1 MNRIALLLALL
12 LLAAAARPGGAAPA
26 DSAASKPAVTRGSV
40 MAAPPPAAP
49 PEAAARPKS
58 RYPAPDSGL
67 VASLRQG
74 GLILVFRHGQT
85 DWAQRDSDLL
95 HLAERS
101 TQRNLSPEGRRIMT
115 GVGKAIA
122 ALDLPIGKVLA
133 SPMWRCRDTAT
144 LAFGRC
150 DTTSALFLRGPEY
163 RAERV
168 TMLGTV
174 PEPGKDDVLVTH
186 QDQIMPILGLLRDE
200 LGEGEA
206 LVIRPEGDGKFE
218 VLAQVTPAQWDE
230 LAARAGKATTASEAK
245 SESK

>member
-1 MNRIALLLALL
+1 MNRIALVVALL
-12 LLAAAARPGGAAPA
+12 LLPAMARSGGTAPA
-26 DSAASKPAVTRGSV
+26 DTTMSSPAVTGESMKAV
-40 MAAPPPAAP
+40 LPQGAPPDAAS
-49 PEAAARPKS
+49 RPKS
-58 RYPAPDSGL
+58 RYPAPDSAL
-67 VASLRQG
+67 VASLRHG

-95 HLAERS
+95 NLAERS

-122 ALDLPIGKVLA
+122 TLGLPIGTVLA

-150 DTTSALFLRGPEY
+150 DTTSALFQRGQEY
-163 RAERV
+163 RQARV
-168 TMLGTV
+168 KMLGTV
-174 PEPGKDDVLVTH
+174 PEVGKDDVLVTH
-186 QDQIMPILGLLRDE
+186 QDQLMPILGLRREE

-206 LVIRPEGDGKFE
+206 LVVRPEGDGKFE

-230 LAARAGKATTASEAK
+230 LAAAAAGAPSGAK
-245 SESK
+245 GKSK